1 MANHPIVS
9 LPGPAVSR
17 WLDRLNSVAAQ
28 GDAAQVADLFDGDS
42 HWREALAL
50 TWSLIT
56 VSGREALAPQ
66 LARALVSSGA
76 RNFKIDE
83 RRSPPRIVE
92 RAGVRSLEAILCF
105 DTHSGVAAALL
116 RLRVLPDGAISQ
128 SAWTFHTALE
138 AIRGH
143 DEDTLRAQREEPV
156 YQREWNGPNW
166 LERRRIAGQFDDR
179 EPVVLVVGGG
189 HAGLSV
195 AARLN
200 QLGIDNLV
208 VDPMER
214 IGDNWRRRY
223 RALKL
228 HNQFHS
234 NHLPYMPFP
243 STWQRYLPK
252 DRIANWFEAYV
263 ESMDIHFW
271 TRTRLTRATRTGGS
285 QAAAR
290 SRKELG
296 EHWEAHVQLADG
308 TERVLRPRHIIMA
321 TGVSGAAKI
330 PDIPTLERFAGTVVH
345 SSAFADGAV
354 WRGKPVMV
362 IGTGTSAH
370 DVAQELHGQGARP
383 VMVQRNPTMVI
394 EIEPSAQL
402 YDGVFLGDGPSIEDR
417 DLINTSMPLPIT
429 LQGHR
434 ALTAQA
440 REHDRPL
447 LDALEKVGFRL
458 SSGVDGTG
466 WPYLFRSRGGGY
478 YFNVGCSNLIASGE
492 IGLVQYDDIASFEAK
507 GARLKNGTLIEAE
520 LVVLGT
526 GYHGLQHT
534 VAGFFGAEVADR
546 VGPVW
551 GFDPDTAELRNMWTR
566 TAQPGLYFTGGAFSQ
581 CRAYSKYLAL
591 QIQAQE
597 LGLLES
603 GSQR

>member
-1 MANHPIVS
+1 MACQPPPHS
-9 LPGPAVSR
+9 LSAAVSA
-17 WLDRLNSVAAQ
+17 WVDQLNSVAQ
-28 GDAAQVADLFDGDS
+28 LGDPARVACLFDEDS

-50 TWSLIT
+50 TWSLT
-56 VSGREALAPQ
+56 TLSGRQALAAP
-66 LARALVSSGA
+66 LARGLASMRA
-76 RNFKIDE
+76 RDFQIDE
-83 RRSPPRIVE
+83 NRSPPRVVE
-92 RAGVRSLEAILCF
+92 RAGVRAVEAILKF
-105 DTHSGVAAALL
+105 DTETGEAAALL
-116 RLRVLPDGAISQ
+116 RLRVLPDGDISRT
-128 SAWTFHTALE
+128 AWTLHTALE
-138 AIRGH
+138 AIRDH
-143 DEDTLRAQREEPV
+143 DEQTLRERREEPV

-166 LERRRIAGQFDDR
+166 LERRNIASRFEDR
-179 EPVVLVVGGG
+179 EPTVLIVGGG

-263 ESMDIHFW
+263 ECMDIHFW
-271 TRTRLTRATRTGGS
+271 TRTRLTRARRLDGS
-285 QAAAR
+285 GQPGAT
-290 SRKELG
+290 SG
-296 EHWEAHVQLADG
+296 DHWEAYVQRADG
-308 TERVLRPRHIIMA
+308 TERVLRPRHIILA

-330 PDIPTLERFAGTVVH
+330 PGIPTLDRFAGRVEH
-345 SSAFADGAV
+345 SSAFADGAS
-354 WRGKPVMV
+354 WRGKSVMV

-417 DLINTSMPLPIT
+417 DLINTSMPLPIM

-434 ALTAQA
+434 TLTSQA
-440 REHDRPL
+440 RGQDRPL

-492 IGLVQYDDIASFEAK
+492 IGLIQYDDIESFEAN
-507 GARLKNGTLIEAE
+507 GARMKNGSLIEIE
-520 LVVLGT
+520 LIVLGT
-526 GYHGLQHT
+526 GYHGLEHT
-534 VAGFFGAEVADR
+534 VAGFFGNEVANR
-546 VGPVW
+546 VGAVW
-551 GFDPDTAELRNMWTR
+551 GFDPATAELRNMWTR

-603 GSQR
+603 GSPH

>member
-1 MANHPIVS
+1 MMADQPAPLS
-9 LPGPAVSR
+9 LSAAVSA
-17 WLDRLNSVAAQ
+17 WLDQLNIVAHLGDPASVAC
-28 GDAAQVADLFDGDS
+28 LFDEDG

-50 TWSLIT
+50 TWSLT
-56 VSGREALAPQ
+56 TLSGRQALAAP
-66 LARALVSSGA
+66 LARGLASMRA
-76 RNFKIDE
+76 RNFQIDE
-83 RRSPPRIVE
+83 NRTPPRVVE
-92 RAGVRSLEAILCF
+92 RAGVRAVEAILKF
-105 DTHSGVAAALL
+105 DTETGAACALL
-116 RLRVLPDGAISQ
+116 RLRVLPDGGISRT
-128 SAWTFHTALE
+128 AWTLHTELE
-138 AIRGH
+138 AIRDH
-143 DEDTLRAQREEPV
+143 DEQTLRARHEEPV

-166 LERRRIAGQFDDR
+166 LERRNIASRFEDR
-179 EPVVLVVGGG
+179 EPTVLIAGGG

-208 VDPMER
+208 IDPMER
-214 IGDNWRRRY
+214 IGDNWRKRY

-263 ESMDIHFW
+263 DCMDIHFW
-271 TRTRLTRATRTGGS
+271 TRTRLTHARRVDDSGRPGGS
-285 QAAAR
+285 
-290 SRKELG
+290 SG
-296 EHWEAHVQLADG
+296 GHWEAHVRRADG
-308 TERVLRPRHIIMA
+308 TERVLRPRHIILA

-330 PDIPTLERFAGTVVH
+330 PDIPTLDRFAGKVVH
-345 SSAFADGAV
+345 SSAFADGAA

-370 DVAQELHGQGARP
+370 DVAQELHGQGARA

-402 YDGVFLGDGPSIEDR
+402 YDGVFLGEGPAIEDR

-434 ALTAQA
+434 ALTSQA
-440 REHDRPL
+440 RVQDRPL

-492 IGLVQYDDIASFEAK
+492 IGLIQYNDIESFEAN
-507 GARLKNGTLIEAE
+507 GARMKDGSLVQTELI
-520 LVVLGT
+520 VLGT
-526 GYHGLQHT
+526 GYHGLEHT
-534 VAGFFGAEVADR
+534 VAGFFGDEVAAR

-603 GSQR
+603 GSPH

>member
-1 MANHPIVS
+1 MMAGQPAQCS
-9 LPGPAVSR
+9 LSAA
-17 WLDRLNSVAAQ
+17 VAAWADQ
-28 GDAAQVADLFDGDS
+28 LNGVAQLGDPARVARLFDEDS

-50 TWSLIT
+50 TWSLT
-56 VSGREALAPQ
+56 TFSGRHALAAP
-66 LARALVSSGA
+66 LAFGLANMRAKAL
-76 RNFKIDE
+76 RIDE
-83 RRSPPRIVE
+83 NRCPPRMVE
-92 RAGVRSLEAILCF
+92 RAGVRAVEAILKF
-105 DTHSGVAAALL
+105 DTETGAAAALL
-116 RLRVLPDGAISQ
+116 RLRVLPDGDISRT
-128 SAWTFHTALE
+128 AWTLHTALE
-138 AIRGH
+138 AIWGH
-143 DEDTLRAQREEPV
+143 DEETLRARRDEPV
-156 YQREWNGPNW
+156 YQREWNRPNW
-166 LERRRIAGQFDDR
+166 LERRKIASRFEDR
-179 EPVVLVVGGG
+179 EPTVLIVGGG

-200 QLGIDNLV
+200 QLSIDNLV
-208 VDPMER
+208 IDPMDR
-214 IGDNWRRRY
+214 IGDNWRKRY

-243 STWQRYLPK
+243 STWQHYLPK

-271 TRTRLTRATRTGGS
+271 TRTRLTRARRIECSGRPGDAS
-285 QAAAR
+285 C
-290 SRKELG
+290 
-296 EHWEAHVQLADG
+296 EHWEASVQRADG
-308 TERVLRPRHIIMA
+308 TERVLRPRHIILA

-330 PDIPTLERFAGTVVH
+330 PEIPTLDRFAGKVIH
-345 SSAFADGAV
+345 SSAFADGAA

-370 DVAQELHGQGARP
+370 DVAQELHGQGARA

-402 YDGVFLGDGPSIEDR
+402 YDGVFLDEGPSIEDR

-434 ALTAQA
+434 SLTSQA
-440 REHDRPL
+440 REQDRPL
-447 LDALEKVGFRL
+447 LDALESVGFRL

-478 YFNVGCSNLIASGE
+478 YFNVGCSDLITSRE
-492 IGLVQYDDIASFEAK
+492 IGLIQYDDIVSFEAD
-507 GARLKNGTLIEAE
+507 GARMKDGSLIKTE
-520 LVVLGT
+520 LIVLGT
-526 GYHGLQHT
+526 GYHGLEHT
-534 VAGFFGAEVADR
+534 VAGFFGDEVAKR

-551 GFDPDTAELRNMWTR
+551 GFDPATAELRNMWTR

-581 CRAYSKYLAL
+581 CRAYSKYLSL

-603 GSQR
+603 GSAH

>member
-1 MANHPIVS
+1 MACQPPPNALS
-9 LPGPAVSR
+9 AAVSA
-17 WLDRLNSVAAQ
+17 WVDQLNSVAQ
-28 GDAAQVADLFDGDS
+28 LGDPARVACLFDEDS

-50 TWSLIT
+50 TWSLT
-56 VSGREALAPQ
+56 TLSGRQALAAP
-66 LARALVSSGA
+66 LARGLASMRA
-76 RNFKIDE
+76 RDFQIDE
-83 RRSPPRIVE
+83 NRSPPRVVE
-92 RAGVRSLEAILCF
+92 RAGVRAVEAILKF
-105 DTHSGVAAALL
+105 DTETGEAAALL
-116 RLRVLPDGAISQ
+116 RLRVLPDGDISRT
-128 SAWTFHTALE
+128 AWTLHTALE
-138 AIRGH
+138 AIRDH
-143 DEDTLRAQREEPV
+143 DEQTLRERREEPV

-166 LERRRIAGQFDDR
+166 LERRNIASRFEDR
-179 EPVVLVVGGG
+179 EPTVLIVGGG

-263 ESMDIHFW
+263 ECMDIHFW
-271 TRTRLTRATRTGGS
+271 TRTRLTRARRLDGS
-285 QAAAR
+285 GQPGAT
-290 SRKELG
+290 SG
-296 EHWEAHVQLADG
+296 DHWEAYVQRADG
-308 TERVLRPRHIIMA
+308 TERVLRPRHIILA

-330 PDIPTLERFAGTVVH
+330 PGIPTLDRFAGRVEH
-345 SSAFADGAV
+345 SSAFADGAS
-354 WRGKPVMV
+354 WRGKSVMV

-417 DLINTSMPLPIT
+417 DLINTSMPLPIM

-434 ALTAQA
+434 TLTSQA
-440 REHDRPL
+440 RGQDRPL

-492 IGLVQYDDIASFEAK
+492 IGLIQYDDIESFEAN
-507 GARLKNGTLIEAE
+507 GARMKNGSLIEIE
-520 LVVLGT
+520 LIVLGT
-526 GYHGLQHT
+526 GYHGLEHT
-534 VAGFFGAEVADR
+534 VAGFFGNEVANR
-546 VGPVW
+546 VGAVW
-551 GFDPDTAELRNMWTR
+551 GFDPATAELRNMWTR

-603 GSQR
+603 GSPH

>member
-1 MANHPIVS
+1 MACQPPPNALS
-9 LPGPAVSR
+9 AAVSA
-17 WLDRLNSVAAQ
+17 WVDQLNSVAQ
-28 GDAAQVADLFDGDS
+28 LGDPARVACLFDEDS

-50 TWSLIT
+50 TWSLT
-56 VSGREALAPQ
+56 TLSGRQALAAP
-66 LARALVSSGA
+66 LARGLASMRA
-76 RNFKIDE
+76 RDFQIDE
-83 RRSPPRIVE
+83 NRSPPRVVE
-92 RAGVRSLEAILCF
+92 RAGVRAVEAILKF
-105 DTHSGVAAALL
+105 DTETGEAAALL
-116 RLRVLPDGAISQ
+116 RLRVLPDGDISRT
-128 SAWTFHTALE
+128 AWTLHTALE
-138 AIRGH
+138 AIRDH
-143 DEDTLRAQREEPV
+143 DEQTLRERREEPV

-166 LERRRIAGQFDDR
+166 LERRNIASRFEDR
-179 EPVVLVVGGG
+179 EPTVLIVGGG

-263 ESMDIHFW
+263 ECMDIHFW
-271 TRTRLTRATRTGGS
+271 TRTRLTRARRLDGS
-285 QAAAR
+285 GQPGAT
-290 SRKELG
+290 SG
-296 EHWEAHVQLADG
+296 DHWEAYVQRADG
-308 TERVLRPRHIIMA
+308 TERVLRPRHIILA

-330 PDIPTLERFAGTVVH
+330 PGIPTLDRFAGRVEH
-345 SSAFADGAV
+345 SSAFADGAS
-354 WRGKPVMV
+354 WRGKSVMV

-417 DLINTSMPLPIT
+417 DLINTSMPLPIM

-434 ALTAQA
+434 TLTSQA
-440 REHDRPL
+440 RRQDRPL

-492 IGLVQYDDIASFEAK
+492 IGLIQYDDIESFEAN
-507 GARLKNGTLIEAE
+507 GARMKNGSLIEIE
-520 LVVLGT
+520 LIVLGT
-526 GYHGLQHT
+526 GYHGLEHT
-534 VAGFFGAEVADR
+534 VAGFFGNEVANR
-546 VGPVW
+546 VGAVW
-551 GFDPDTAELRNMWTR
+551 GFDPATAELRNMWTR

-603 GSQR
+603 GSPH

>member
-1 MANHPIVS
+1 MACQPPPNALS
-9 LPGPAVSR
+9 AAVSA
-17 WLDRLNSVAAQ
+17 WVDQLNSVAQ
-28 GDAAQVADLFDGDS
+28 LGDPARVACLFDEDS

-50 TWSLIT
+50 TWSLT
-56 VSGREALAPQ
+56 TLSGRQALAAP
-66 LARALVSSGA
+66 LARGLASMRA
-76 RNFKIDE
+76 RDFQIDE
-83 RRSPPRIVE
+83 NRSPPRVVE
-92 RAGVRSLEAILCF
+92 RAGVRAVEAILKF
-105 DTHSGVAAALL
+105 DTETSEAAALL
-116 RLRVLPDGAISQ
+116 RLRVLPDGDISRT
-128 SAWTFHTALE
+128 AWTLHTALE
-138 AIRGH
+138 AIRDH
-143 DEDTLRAQREEPV
+143 DEQTLRERREEPV

-166 LERRRIAGQFDDR
+166 LERRNIASRFEDR
-179 EPVVLVVGGG
+179 EPTVLIVGGG

-263 ESMDIHFW
+263 ECMDIHFW
-271 TRTRLTRATRTGGS
+271 TRTRLTRARRLDGS
-285 QAAAR
+285 GQPGAT
-290 SRKELG
+290 SG
-296 EHWEAHVQLADG
+296 DHWEAYVQRADG
-308 TERVLRPRHIIMA
+308 TERVLRPRHIILA

-330 PDIPTLERFAGTVVH
+330 PGIPTLDRFAGRVEH
-345 SSAFADGAV
+345 SSAFADGAS
-354 WRGKPVMV
+354 WRGKSVMV

-417 DLINTSMPLPIT
+417 DLINTSMPLPIM

-434 ALTAQA
+434 TLTSQA
-440 REHDRPL
+440 RRQDRPL

-492 IGLVQYDDIASFEAK
+492 IGLIQYDDIESFEAN
-507 GARLKNGTLIEAE
+507 GARMKNGSLIEIE
-520 LVVLGT
+520 LIVLGT
-526 GYHGLQHT
+526 GYHGLEHT
-534 VAGFFGAEVADR
+534 VAGFFGNEVANR
-546 VGPVW
+546 VGAVW
-551 GFDPDTAELRNMWTR
+551 GFDPATAELRNMWTR

-603 GSQR
+603 GSPH

>member
-1 MANHPIVS
+1 MASQPTPCS
-9 LPGPAVSR
+9 LSAAVSDWADQLNR
-17 WLDRLNSVAAQ
+17 IAALDDPARIAS
-28 GDAAQVADLFDGDS
+28 LFDEDS

-50 TWSLIT
+50 TWSLT
-56 VSGREALAPQ
+56 TLSGRQALAAP
-66 LARALVSSGA
+66 LARGLASA
-76 RNFKIDE
+76 RARAFQIDE
-83 RRSPPRIVE
+83 KRAPPRFVE
-92 RAGVRSLEAILCF
+92 RAGVRAVEAILKF
-105 DTHSGVAAALL
+105 DTETGAAAALL
-116 RLRVLPDGAISQ
+116 RLRVLPSGDISRT
-128 SAWTFHTALE
+128 AWTLHTALE
-138 AIRGH
+138 AIRGY
-143 DEDTLRAQREEPV
+143 DEETLRARREEPV

-166 LERRRIAGQFDDR
+166 LERRSIAARFEDR
-179 EPVVLVVGGG
+179 EPTVLVVGGG

-208 VDPMER
+208 IDPMER
-214 IGDNWRRRY
+214 VGDNWRKRY

-252 DRIANWFEAYV
+252 DRIANWFETYV
-263 ESMDIHFW
+263 ECMDIHFW
-271 TRTRLTRATRTGGS
+271 TRTRLTRARRIDGS
-285 QAAAR
+285 GRPGATTDD
-290 SRKELG
+290 
-296 EHWEAHVQLADG
+296 HWEAHVQRDDG
-308 TERVLRPRHIIMA
+308 TERVLRPRHIILA
-321 TGVSGAAKI
+321 TGVSGAAKM
-330 PDIPTLERFAGTVVH
+330 PDIPTLDRFEGQVVH
-345 SSAFADGAV
+345 SSAFADGAA

-370 DVAQELHGQGARP
+370 DVAQELHGQGARA

-402 YDGVFLGDGPSIEDR
+402 YDGVFLGEGPSIEDR

-434 ALTAQA
+434 SLTSQA
-440 REHDRPL
+440 REQDRPL

-478 YFNVGCSNLIASGE
+478 YFNVGCSNLIASRE
-492 IGLVQYDDIASFEAK
+492 IGLIQYDDIASFEAN
-507 GARLKNGTLIEAE
+507 GARMKDGSLVESELI
-520 LVVLGT
+520 VLGT
-526 GYHGLQHT
+526 GYHGLEHT
-534 VAGFFGAEVADR
+534 VAGFFGDEVAKR

-566 TAQPGLYFTGGAFSQ
+566 TKQPGLYFTGGAFSQ

-603 GSQR
+603 GSTH

>member
-1 MANHPIVS
+1 MACQPPPHS
-9 LPGPAVSR
+9 LSAAVSA
-17 WLDRLNSVAAQ
+17 WVDQLNSVAQ
-28 GDAAQVADLFDGDS
+28 LGDPARVACLFDEDS

-50 TWSLIT
+50 TWSLT
-56 VSGREALAPQ
+56 TLSGRQAVAAP
-66 LARALVSSGA
+66 LARGLASMRA
-76 RNFKIDE
+76 RDFQIDE
-83 RRSPPRIVE
+83 NRSPPRVVE
-92 RAGVRSLEAILCF
+92 RAGVRAVEAILKF
-105 DTHSGVAAALL
+105 DTETGEAAALL
-116 RLRVLPDGAISQ
+116 RLRVLPDGDISRT
-128 SAWTFHTALE
+128 AWTLHTALE
-138 AIRGH
+138 AIRDH
-143 DEDTLRAQREEPV
+143 DEQTLRERREEPV

-166 LERRRIAGQFDDR
+166 LERRNIASRFEDR
-179 EPVVLVVGGG
+179 EPTVLIVGGG

-263 ESMDIHFW
+263 ECMDIHFW
-271 TRTRLTRATRTGGS
+271 TRTRLTRARRLDGS
-285 QAAAR
+285 GQPGAT
-290 SRKELG
+290 SG
-296 EHWEAHVQLADG
+296 DHWEAYVQRADG
-308 TERVLRPRHIIMA
+308 TERVLRPRHIILA

-330 PDIPTLERFAGTVVH
+330 PGIPTLDRFAGRVEH
-345 SSAFADGAV
+345 SSAFADGAS
-354 WRGKPVMV
+354 WRGKSVMV

-417 DLINTSMPLPIT
+417 DLINTSMPLPIM

-434 ALTAQA
+434 TLTSQA
-440 REHDRPL
+440 RRQDRPL

-492 IGLVQYDDIASFEAK
+492 IGLIQYDDIESFEAN
-507 GARLKNGTLIEAE
+507 GARMKNGSLIEIE
-520 LVVLGT
+520 LIVLGT
-526 GYHGLQHT
+526 GYHGLEHT
-534 VAGFFGAEVADR
+534 VAGFFGNEVANR
-546 VGPVW
+546 VGAVW
-551 GFDPDTAELRNMWTR
+551 GFDPATAELRNMWTR

-603 GSQR
+603 GSPH

>member
-1 MANHPIVS
+1 MACQPPPNALS
-9 LPGPAVSR
+9 AAVSA
-17 WLDRLNSVAAQ
+17 WVDQLNSVAQ
-28 GDAAQVADLFDGDS
+28 LGDPARVACLFDEDS

-50 TWSLIT
+50 TWSLT
-56 VSGREALAPQ
+56 TLSGRQALAAP
-66 LARALVSSGA
+66 LARGLASMRA
-76 RNFKIDE
+76 RDFQIDE
-83 RRSPPRIVE
+83 NRSPPRVVE
-92 RAGVRSLEAILCF
+92 RAGVRAVEAILKF
-105 DTHSGVAAALL
+105 DTETSEAAALL
-116 RLRVLPDGAISQ
+116 RLRVLPDGDISRT
-128 SAWTFHTALE
+128 AWTLHTALE
-138 AIRGH
+138 AIRDH
-143 DEDTLRAQREEPV
+143 DEQTLRERREEPV

-166 LERRRIAGQFDDR
+166 LERRNIASRFEDR
-179 EPVVLVVGGG
+179 EPTVLIVGGG

-263 ESMDIHFW
+263 ECMDIHFW
-271 TRTRLTRATRTGGS
+271 TRTRLTRARRLDGS
-285 QAAAR
+285 GQPGAT
-290 SRKELG
+290 SG
-296 EHWEAHVQLADG
+296 DHWEAYVQRADG
-308 TERVLRPRHIIMA
+308 TERVLRPRHIILA

-330 PDIPTLERFAGTVVH
+330 PGIPTLDRFAGRVEH
-345 SSAFADGAV
+345 SSAFADGAS
-354 WRGKPVMV
+354 WRGKSVMV

-417 DLINTSMPLPIT
+417 DLINTSMPLPIM

-434 ALTAQA
+434 TLTSQA
-440 REHDRPL
+440 RGQDRPL

-492 IGLVQYDDIASFEAK
+492 IGLIQYDDIESFEAN
-507 GARLKNGTLIEAE
+507 GARMKNGSLIEIE
-520 LVVLGT
+520 LIVLGT
-526 GYHGLQHT
+526 GYHGLEHT
-534 VAGFFGAEVADR
+534 VAGFFGNEVANR
-546 VGPVW
+546 VGAVW
-551 GFDPDTAELRNMWTR
+551 GFDPATAELRNMWTR

-603 GSQR
+603 GSPH

>member
-1 MANHPIVS
+1 
-9 LPGPAVSR
+9 
-17 WLDRLNSVAAQ
+17 VAC
-28 GDAAQVADLFDGDS
+28 LFDEDS

-50 TWSLIT
+50 TWSLT
-56 VSGREALAPQ
+56 TLSGRQALAAP
-66 LARALVSSGA
+66 LARGLASMRA
-76 RNFKIDE
+76 RDFQIDE
-83 RRSPPRIVE
+83 NRSPPRVVE
-92 RAGVRSLEAILCF
+92 RAGVRAVEAILKF
-105 DTHSGVAAALL
+105 DTETSEAAALL
-116 RLRVLPDGAISQ
+116 RLRVLPDGDISRT
-128 SAWTFHTALE
+128 AWTLHTALE
-138 AIRGH
+138 AIRDH
-143 DEDTLRAQREEPV
+143 DEQTLRERREEPV

-166 LERRRIAGQFDDR
+166 LERRNIASRFEDR
-179 EPVVLVVGGG
+179 EPTVLIVGGG

-263 ESMDIHFW
+263 ECMDIHFW
-271 TRTRLTRATRTGGS
+271 TRTRLTRARRLDGS
-285 QAAAR
+285 GQPGAT
-290 SRKELG
+290 SG
-296 EHWEAHVQLADG
+296 DHWEAYVQRADG
-308 TERVLRPRHIIMA
+308 TERVLRPRHIILA

-330 PDIPTLERFAGTVVH
+330 PGIPTLDRFAGRVEH
-345 SSAFADGAV
+345 SSAFADGAS
-354 WRGKPVMV
+354 WRGKSVMV

-417 DLINTSMPLPIT
+417 DLINTSMPLPIM

-434 ALTAQA
+434 TLTSQA
-440 REHDRPL
+440 RGQDRPL

-492 IGLVQYDDIASFEAK
+492 IGLIQYDDIESFEAN
-507 GARLKNGTLIEAE
+507 GARMKNGSLIEIE
-520 LVVLGT
+520 LIVLGT
-526 GYHGLQHT
+526 GYHGLEHT
-534 VAGFFGAEVADR
+534 VAGFFGNEVANR
-546 VGPVW
+546 VGAVW
-551 GFDPDTAELRNMWTR
+551 GFDPATAELRNMWTR

-603 GSQR
+603 GSPH

>member
-1 MANHPIVS
+1 MACQPPPHS
-9 LPGPAVSR
+9 LSAAVSA
-17 WLDRLNSVAAQ
+17 WVDQLNSVAQ
-28 GDAAQVADLFDGDS
+28 LGDPARVACLFDEDS

-50 TWSLIT
+50 TWSLT
-56 VSGREALAPQ
+56 TLSGRQALAAP
-66 LARALVSSGA
+66 LARGLASMRA
-76 RNFKIDE
+76 RDFQIDE
-83 RRSPPRIVE
+83 NRSPPRVVE
-92 RAGVRSLEAILCF
+92 RAGVRAVEAILKF
-105 DTHSGVAAALL
+105 DTETGEAAALL
-116 RLRVLPDGAISQ
+116 RLRVLPDGDISRT
-128 SAWTFHTALE
+128 AWTLHTALE
-138 AIRGH
+138 AIRDH
-143 DEDTLRAQREEPV
+143 DEQTLRERREEPV

-166 LERRRIAGQFDDR
+166 LERRNIASRFEDR
-179 EPVVLVVGGG
+179 EPTVLIVGGG

-263 ESMDIHFW
+263 ECMDIHFW
-271 TRTRLTRATRTGGS
+271 TRTRLTRARRLDGS
-285 QAAAR
+285 GQPGAT
-290 SRKELG
+290 SG
-296 EHWEAHVQLADG
+296 DHWEAYVQRADG
-308 TERVLRPRHIIMA
+308 TERVLRPRHIILA

-330 PDIPTLERFAGTVVH
+330 PGIPTLDRFAGRVEH
-345 SSAFADGAV
+345 SSAFADGAS
-354 WRGKPVMV
+354 WRGKSVMV

-417 DLINTSMPLPIT
+417 DLINTSMPLPIM

-434 ALTAQA
+434 TLTSQA
-440 REHDRPL
+440 RRQDRPL

-492 IGLVQYDDIASFEAK
+492 IGLIQYDDIESFEAN
-507 GARLKNGTLIEAE
+507 GARMKNGSLIEIE
-520 LVVLGT
+520 LIVLGT
-526 GYHGLQHT
+526 GYHGLEHT
-534 VAGFFGAEVADR
+534 VAGFFGNEVANR
-546 VGPVW
+546 VGAVW
-551 GFDPDTAELRNMWTR
+551 GFDPATAELRNMWTR

-603 GSQR
+603 GSPH